1 MGGVLVQRPYPAPH
15 GRSIRRR
22 RPLQAQ
28 VLPALYQ
35 RGSNHW
41 ETMSTVA
48 ASSGATGKSML
59 NPNAPLFIPMA
70 FQQVEDFSAEWWE
83 LVKTTTWLREHWLRQ
98 RQDQETFD
106 ADEDVINLL
115 PDSFDLGVG
124 DESSILEAEHDD
136 AAGDQIS
143 TALKKERIGNGIP
156 SGAEA
161 VARSL
166 GLRSPTNG
174 SRSILEPTKHQEKP
188 AQRLSPEV
196 RPAPCHPAASLT
208 AHSVASHCGKN
219 LKSSC

>member
-1 MGGVLVQRPYPAPH
+1 MIVKPTTIRLILSLAISKGGISRQLDDSNQDVFTAKNLLALF
-15 GRSIRRR
+15 IRNIQGMSASYKRLFMDFVK
-22 RPLQAQ
+22 LQE
-28 VLPALYQ
+28 PE
-35 RGSNHW
+35 RGSNDW
-41 ETMSTVA
+41 EMMSTVA
-48 ASSGATGKSML
+48 APSGATGKSML

-70 FQQVEDFSAEWWE
+70 FQQVEDSSAEWWE
-83 LVKTTTWLREHWLRQ
+83 LVKTTTWFREHWLRQ

-106 ADEDVINLL
+106 ADEDVTNLL

-166 GLRSPTNG
+166 G
-174 SRSILEPTKHQEKP
+174 
-188 AQRLSPEV
+188 
-196 RPAPCHPAASLT
+196 
-208 AHSVASHCGKN
+208 
-219 LKSSC
+219 